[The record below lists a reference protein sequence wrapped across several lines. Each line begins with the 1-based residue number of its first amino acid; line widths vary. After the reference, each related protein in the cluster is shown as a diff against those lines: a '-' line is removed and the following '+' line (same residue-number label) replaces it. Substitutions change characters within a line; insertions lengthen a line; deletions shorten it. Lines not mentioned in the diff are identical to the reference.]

1 MTYIHVCCR
10 FESCGLEKRVIEYNY
25 VFLDWKIWIYVVVS
39 NGRISCQIENC
50 VGPARLPNQF
60 FLFSGLH
67 QGHKQI
73 STKSLAISDCN
84 CRVLAGSFQIWCIP
98 IDLFPFCL
106 FSILF
111 WIKFLILKI
120 SIRPH
125 IECDKYSYRQ
135 CYYL

>member
-1 MTYIHVCCR
+1 MINFLSNDNLHFNGTLLLCIRYAGRIDFKFSNNFILSFSYICLLSFLKLR
-10 FESCGLEKRVIEYNY
+10 PWKRVIEYNY

-73 STKSLAISDCN
+73 STKSLAISDYN
-84 CRVLAGSFQIWCIP
+84 CEVLVDTLLALHQTCFTT
-98 IDLFPFCL
+98 
-106 FSILF
+106 
-111 WIKFLILKI
+111 
-120 SIRPH
+120 
-125 IECDKYSYRQ
+125 
-135 CYYL
+135 